1 MAAGGCRCIVAA
13 WNQDN
18 QPLRRFP
25 GEVSEARR
33 RLGGGGAGAARKC
46 KFPPDHRQYG
56 KRAHANSKPALK
68 VFGAISTHMD
78 TSIVTPLSAEDLF
91 EMLLPAPPTT
101 AVFDCDGTLWSKD
114 TGYEF
119 MLWSIAEGLVS
130 RSASDWIDAR
140 YRLYRAGQVSEIA
153 MCGEMVQL
161 YEGLREAE
169 IRKAAATFFSTQMTA
184 SDFPVMRR
192 LVSALRSAGSELWA
206 VSSTNNWVIEE
217 GLRDYGFAPD
227 RILAAQVEVVDG
239 RITSKLIDVPSDER
253 KALALERAGVPAPD
267 AVFGNSAHDAA
278 MLAMARRPFAV
289 NPSPELLVLAG
300 RNGWPVFYPSLE

>member
-1 MAAGGCRCIVAA
+1 VR
-13 WNQDN
+13 
-18 QPLRRFP
+18 
-25 GEVSEARR
+25 E
-33 RLGGGGAGAARKC
+33 LG
-46 KFPPDHRQYG
+46 
-56 KRAHANSKPALK
+56 
-68 VFGAISTHMD
+68 VFASIPTRMN
-78 TSIVTPLSAEDLF
+78 TSLVTPLSAEGLF
-91 EMLLPAPPTT
+91 EMLLPAPPAT

-169 IRKAAATFFSTQMTA
+169 IRNAAAAFFRTQMATA
-184 SDFPVMRR
+184 GFPVMRR
-192 LVSALRSAGSELWA
+192 LVSALRSSGTELWA

-227 RILAAQVEVVDG
+227 RILAAQVEVVEG
-239 RITSKLIDVPSDER
+239 TITSKLIDVPSDER
-253 KALALERAGVPAPD
+253 KALALERAGVPKPE

-300 RNGWPVFYPSLE
+300 RNGWPVFYPSPE